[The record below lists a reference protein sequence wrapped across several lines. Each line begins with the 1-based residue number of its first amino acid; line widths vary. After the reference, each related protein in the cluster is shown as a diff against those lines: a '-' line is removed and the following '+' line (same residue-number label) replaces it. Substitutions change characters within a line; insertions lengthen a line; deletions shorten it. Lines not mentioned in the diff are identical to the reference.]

1 MSLVASITDL
11 AGTNSPEFADY
22 TYFGAGT
29 IVDTT
34 HPGVAGGLDL
44 TMGNSQN
51 GYNGLDQWGRVVDQL
66 WQSGGVTVDEY
77 KYGCDA
83 DGDVLWK
90 QNAGPGATD
99 LDELYS
105 YDGLNRLTAMQ
116 RGTLSGQTE
125 TPPHPSIA
133 DKVFAQ
139 DWTLDPLGNMVGSS
153 TNGTMQDR
161 TASAANE
168 ISSINGNGSATGY
181 DLAGNL
187 TSDGTFDYTYDAWDR
202 QVGVATAASTP
213 VPIAKYEFDGLNRRI
228 QETVYNPGL
237 TTVNATTD
245 FYYNEDGQILQ
256 AQEAPTGKAA
266 VTTQYVWD
274 ISYIDTPIAQIQTSG
289 TYYYM
294 TDANHNVTGLVSAS
308 TGAVVERYVYSPYGQ
323 VTFCNVNWAPLT
335 APPAGSSNN
344 NGVGPQNSTTLQG
357 VASNYGNQILY
368 CGYYFDPE
376 TAVTVSGVAGV
387 NGNSQDRAREYSAV
401 LGNFT
406 SRDPMGYA
414 AADDNLYRYCGN
426 APTDGTDPSGLAG
439 QLDTVTTKLL
449 DLLRSDADF
458 LTFLKEQGDR
468 VFQNFD
474 KIFPKRDFEQNL
486 ARAVYDAAYSAVFPG
501 SGKSYYDTPVPF
513 GLPFGALQVR
523 APHLGVVYVKFNG
536 TAELKKGG
544 ADWCWLLAHGSGG
557 VTYGKG
563 LSIKGTLGELSNPVQ
578 VQPAK
583 ADPSSLPKVP
593 ANSENMFSALIQLAV
608 NAEAQVKQVGDLAIV
623 GASTRCVGRRSRRR
637 DQFSSL
643 VPASP
648 ALSMTSSR
656 NSRRPQRRP
665 TTSLAARWMASLGH
679 LETQPSPISSSSRT
693 CLTLTF
699 PWETGL
705 VAPVRTS
712 TTPSIR
718 RK

>member
-274 ISYIDTPIAQIQTSG
+274 ISYIDTPIAQIRTSG

-335 APPAGSSNN
+335 APPGGQQQQQRRRAAE
-344 NGVGPQNSTTLQG
+344 QH
-357 VASNYGNQILY
+357 
-368 CGYYFDPE
+368 D
-376 TAVTVSGVAGV
+376 VAGRGLQLRQPDSV
-387 NGNSQDRAREYSAV
+387 LRLLFRPRNGCHGFRRCRCQRELSGPRPASIRAV

-544 ADWCWLLAHGSGG
+544 ADWCWLLASGSGG
-557 VTYGKG
+557 VMYGKG

-583 ADPSSLPKVP
+583 ADPVIAAESSGKLRKHV
-593 ANSENMFSALIQLAV
+593 LGGHTLAV

-623 GASTRCVGRRSRRR
+623 GALFFAALVAVHAGGT
-637 DQFSSL
+637 SSL
-643 VPASP
+643 HWYRHP
-648 ALSMTSSR
+648 
-656 NSRRPQRRP
+656 RPYR
-665 TTSLAARWMASLGH
+665 
-679 LETQPSPISSSSRT
+679 
-693 CLTLTF
+693 
-699 PWETGL
+699 
-705 VAPVRTS
+705 
-712 TTPSIR
+712 
-718 RK
+718 